1 MNTPNITDWIS
12 AISTAALGVLGAV
25 FGLWQWNM
33 AKFRPKPSV
42 QIDAQGEA
50 IALQIVNKG
59 RATGVI
65 ERVQILLPDGRIEKR
80 ACFESFPG
88 NNYRPLELAAM
99 SSMLIIIEAP
109 PGTTFAAGTRV
120 LIDMGRTKPKTIT
133 PTEITSGLAIYG
145 LKSVLPPGVSRILQ
159 REAQELAQLP
169 SERQT
174 WEHRGNESPE
184 SP

>member
-59 RATGVI
+59 RANGVI
-65 ERVQILLPDGRIEKR
+65 ERVQTGELKRGRASRAFLVITTGRWSWPQCLL
-80 ACFESFPG
+80 C
-88 NNYRPLELAAM
+88 
-99 SSMLIIIEAP
+99 
-109 PGTTFAAGTRV
+109 
-120 LIDMGRTKPKTIT
+120 
-133 PTEITSGLAIYG
+133 
-145 LKSVLPPGVSRILQ
+145 
-159 REAQELAQLP
+159 
-169 SERQT
+169 
-174 WEHRGNESPE
+174 
-184 SP
+184 